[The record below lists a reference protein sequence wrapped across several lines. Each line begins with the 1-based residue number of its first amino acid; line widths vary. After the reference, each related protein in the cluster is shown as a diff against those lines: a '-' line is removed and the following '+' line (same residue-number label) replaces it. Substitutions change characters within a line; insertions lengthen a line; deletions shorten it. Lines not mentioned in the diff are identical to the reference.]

1 MADFNKSFELLAKF
15 EFNNSANILHKN
27 PNETG
32 LTYWGIY
39 ETANPSWQW
48 WNIIKQEIQKTGSIK
63 QASINLSKNQD
74 LTLDVM
80 RFYKKNYWDS
90 INLNY
95 IESQKVCDE
104 MFMFGVNCGIKQ
116 AVKLAQRV
124 VGVADDG
131 IIGNQTIQ
139 AINNYDENDFDRE
152 FDIEEMKYYDS
163 IIQKNPSLKI
173 YRNGWYNRANSI

>member
-1 MADFNKSFELLAKF
+1 
-15 EFNNSANILHKN
+15 
-27 PNETG
+27 
-32 LTYWGIY
+32 
-39 ETANPSWQW
+39 
-48 WNIIKQEIQKTGSIK
+48 
-63 QASINLSKNQD
+63 
-74 LTLDVM
+74 M

-131 IIGNQTIQ
+131 VIGNQTIQ
-139 AINNYDENDFDRE
+139 AINNYDESDFDRE

-163 IIQKNPSLKI
+163 IIQKNP
-173 YRNGWYNRANSI
+173 N